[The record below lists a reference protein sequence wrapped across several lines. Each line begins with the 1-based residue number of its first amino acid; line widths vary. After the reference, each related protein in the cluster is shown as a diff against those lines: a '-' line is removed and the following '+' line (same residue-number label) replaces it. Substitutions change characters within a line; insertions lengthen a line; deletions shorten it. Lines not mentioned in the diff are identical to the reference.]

1 MNREPLD
8 LRRSLQILRR
18 RLVTVGIAAALGAVA
33 GAAYTALSPPMHA
46 GTALVVLPSTASNA
60 GAQVLIAESN
70 PVLEGALPG
79 IKPAISLLALNN
91 DTQVTAVTT
100 NLLSITAQA
109 GTAAQA
115 EQMANALADSY
126 VAYADSPQAPKGQA
140 PAKVMQYATNVTETR
155 LLVRLLTTAF
165 LGALLGAL
173 IGAIVA
179 LATGRYDRRLRER
192 DLMADAIGV
201 PVLASISVRHP
212 TGTARWSRL
221 LDDYEPSAA
230 DAFRLRSALNELGLA
245 EIMSADS
252 GAGSSLS
259 VLSFSFDERALALG
273 PQLAAFTASLGIRT
287 ALVIGPQ
294 PDTKAAAALRAAT
307 SPSSRRSGQLQV
319 ISTDS
324 DNLDQP
330 PDAALTVVVAVVDGR
345 TPQLADLMRTDA
357 MVLGVSAGSATAEQL
372 ARIAASAAA
381 DDRRVAGIL
390 VADPDP
396 ADPTTGRLP
405 QLARPTQTNM
415 PTRLAGTP
423 R

>member
-18 RLVTVGIAAALGAVA
+18 RLITVGIAAALGAVA

-79 IKPAISLLALNN
+79 IKPAMSLLALNN
-91 DTQVTAVTT
+91 GIQVTAVTT

-109 GTAAQA
+109 GTATQA
-115 EQMANALADSY
+115 EEMANALADSY

-140 PAKVMQYATNVTETR
+140 PAKVMQYATNATETR

-230 DAFRLRSALNELGLA
+230 DAFRLRNALNELGLA

-330 PDAALTVVVAVVDGR
+330 PDAALTVVVAVVDGQ

-357 MVLGVSAGSATAEQL
+357 MVLGVSAGAATAEQL

>member
-1 MNREPLD
+1 MSTEPLD

-18 RLVTVGIAAALGAVA
+18 RLITVGIAAALGAMA
-33 GAAYTALSPPMHA
+33 GAAYTELNLPMHA
-46 GTALVVLPSTASNA
+46 ATALVVLPSSTGNT
-60 GAQVLIAESN
+60 GAQVLIADSN
-70 PVLEGALPG
+70 PVLAGALRG
-79 IKPAISLLALNN
+79 IEPAMSVLALRSSV
-91 DTQVTAVTT
+91 QVTSLTT
-100 NLLSITAQA
+100 NLISITAQA
-109 GTAAQA
+109 GTATQA
-115 EQMANALADSY
+115 EEMANALADSY
-126 VAYADSPQAPKGQA
+126 VAYVGSANSASGRV
-140 PAKVMQYATNVTETR
+140 PAQVTQHATNATATR
-155 LLVRLLTTAF
+155 LLVRLLATAF

-179 LATGRYDRRLRER
+179 LAIGRTDRRLRER

-212 TGTARWSRL
+212 TDTTRWSRL

-245 EIMSADS
+245 EITSADS
-252 GAGSSLS
+252 GAGSSLT
-259 VLSFSFDERALALG
+259 VLSFSFDQRALALG

-287 ALVIGPQ
+287 ALVIGSQ
-294 PDTKAAAALRAAT
+294 PDTKPAAALRAAA
-307 SPSSRRSGQLQV
+307 SPATRRSGQLQV
-319 ISTDS
+319 TSTQS
-324 DNLDQP
+324 DNLDEQ
-330 PDAALTVVVAVVDGR
+330 PDAVLTVVVAAVDGG

-357 MVLGVSAGSATAEQL
+357 MVLGVSAGAATAEQL

-381 DDRRVAGIL
+381 DDRRVTGIL

-405 QLARPTQTNM
+405 QLGRPTQTHM
-415 PTRLAGTP
+415 PTRLAGTL

>member
-18 RLVTVGIAAALGAVA
+18 RLITVGIAAALGAVA
-33 GAAYTALSPPMHA
+33 GAAYTVLSPPMHA

-70 PVLEGALPG
+70 PVLEAALPG
-79 IKPAISLLALNN
+79 IKPAMSLLALNN
-91 DTQVTAVTT
+91 GIQVTAVTT

-109 GTAAQA
+109 GTATQA
-115 EQMANALADSY
+115 EEMANALADSY
-126 VAYADSPQAPKGQA
+126 VAYANSPQAPNGQA
-140 PAKVMQYATNVTETR
+140 PAKVIQYATNATETR
-155 LLVRLLTTAF
+155 LPVRLITTAF

-212 TGTARWSRL
+212 TGTARWNRL

-230 DAFRLRSALNELGLA
+230 DAFRLRNALNELGLA

-357 MVLGVSAGSATAEQL
+357 MVLGVSAGAATAEQL